1 MKKLLLLVWLSLALI
16 AGAQE
21 GAPTPSPSQTPGQET
36 AAPAQE
42 HPAHAELRLLR
53 QHMEEAMNARDI
65 TSLQEGV
72 TEKVVFTT
80 MNGDVVTG
88 RDGLKTYFEKMMG
101 GNKPRV
107 KDVKTHFVVDDLSV
121 LYPGSNDPSDVRF
134 AVAYGHSEDQYTL
147 ADNSVI
153 KVQPQWS
160 AAMVRDDRTWKI
172 ANFHYSVNMFD
183 NPVVNKLKST
193 LVMAAVGGLLAGL
206 VIGFLL
212 GRRKS

>member
-1 MKKLLLLVWLSLALI
+1 MKKLLLMVWLSLALV

-21 GAPTPSPSQTPGQET
+21 GSPTPGPSQTPGQET

-42 HPAHAELRLLR
+42 HPAHEELRLLR

-88 RDGLKTYFEKMMG
+88 RDALKTYFDKMMG

-121 LYPGSNDPSDVRF
+121 LYPGSGDPTDMRF
-134 AVAYGHSEDQYTL
+134 AVAYGHSEDEYTL
-147 ADNSVI
+147 ADDTVI

-172 ANFHYSVNMFD
+172 ADFHYSVNMFD
-183 NPVVNKLKST
+183 NPVVNKLKGT
-193 LVMAAVGGLLAGL
+193 LGMVAAGSLLAGL
-206 VIGFLL
+206 VIGLL
-212 GRRKS
+212 IGRRKK